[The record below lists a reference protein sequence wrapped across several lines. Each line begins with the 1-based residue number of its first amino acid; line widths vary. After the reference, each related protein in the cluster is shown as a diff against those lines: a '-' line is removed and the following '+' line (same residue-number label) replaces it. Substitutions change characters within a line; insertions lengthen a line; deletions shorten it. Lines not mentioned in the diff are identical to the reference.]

1 MANITCTT
9 FAISSGSFDLSNDN
23 LICSSTW
30 THSGGTFNGNTGN
43 LFATTYTAGT
53 SGVLNMGSGTW
64 QANSTGTVWSVS
76 VGALTLNS
84 NTSTIAIANSTST
97 AINFSGGAKT
107 YNNVSLTNA
116 SATGAFSFLSNTTFN
131 DFSSVRTGAYVI
143 KLPVT
148 GSVTTNTWSVT
159 GSPSGRVTLNSATSA
174 GVDATG
180 LTTTLTVT
188 TGSVVVD
195 YMTIRDVIANTDT
208 GVIYDATAVNNI
220 DGGGNLNWLFPLT
233 ARYWVG
239 GAGTWDASTTTNWS
253 TSPGGSGGAS
263 VPIYTTDV
271 FFDANS
277 GSGTVTVS
285 SAISSNL
292 NFSGY
297 TGTFA
302 GTGELN
308 VYGSLVLPNSGFT
321 FSNTLNFVANT
332 SAFSRVIQTN
342 GTSLSNPIIFNAG
355 ITGGAPNYL
364 LLDDLTTSNIITISS
379 GFVNLNNE
387 NVTANSIISSGTNF
401 KRLLMSNSNVILTSN
416 VGGVIYNGTTLP
428 VTSTPNTTINIAG
441 NTGAAAVTFA
451 GNTSQSYGTLL
462 FSNTTS
468 SGTIAI
474 TGTTLYFSNIASL
487 RSGSSYTLNLPA
499 STTTNIANFY
509 VSGSSGF
516 PVTVGGSGAV
526 ATVNLDTAA
535 NGSIVADWLIMT
547 NFTGTPYTT
556 PTTTATTINWALGDN
571 TIVPKT
577 TVNGVVTLTWPRK
590 VAAITAVGSSTWP
603 IPSDWDPLNNRIVL
617 LGGGGGGS
625 GASGFATG
633 SIGGGGGGGGGL
645 RIIDNYSA
653 TAPSTV
659 SYTVGAG
666 GTAGPAGSPSVA
678 GGGGTT
684 SFGPQSATGG
694 SGSTTNPAS
703 STAGGNGG
711 TGTYSGGKGGDASGF
726 TGTPFGSG
734 SGGGGGGG
742 AAGLTSVGGAGGSGG
757 QRQNN
762 PTNPSSFSA
771 TLQGSGGGGAG
782 GQNTSG
788 SPGTNAPFGT
798 SPYRGAGAVSTFGG
812 SGGDGGSTSGSS
824 SGTNLWGIFAS
835 GGGGGGGSST
845 GFAGGSYG
853 GGGGG
858 GRTTG
863 PGTNNSGAAGQSGII
878 LISYA
883 PYVAPPVPP
892 VSNNTSGMFLVI

>member
-1 MANITCTT
+1 MANIVCTT
-9 FAISSGSFDLSNDN
+9 FTISSGSFDLSNDN

-43 LFATTYTAGT
+43 LFATTYTVGT
-53 SGVLNMGSGTW
+53 SGVLNMGNGTW

-76 VGALTLNS
+76 VGGLTFNA
-84 NTSTIAIANSTST
+84 NTSTISIAGTGAT
-97 AINFSGGAKT
+97 AINFSGGGKT
-107 YNNVSLTNA
+107 YNNVSLTNV
-116 SATGAFSFLSNTTFN
+116 SATGAFSFLSNTTLN
-131 DFSSVRTGAYVI
+131 SFSSVRTGAHTI
-143 KLPVT
+143 RLPASGFVDANIWSIT
-148 GSVTTNTWSVT
+148 GLA
-159 GSPSGRVTLNSATSA
+159 SGRVTLNSGTSA

-180 LTTTLTVT
+180 LATTLTVR

-220 DGGGNLNWLFPLT
+220 DGGGNLNWLFPST

-239 GAGTWDASTTTNWS
+239 GAGTWDAATTTNWS
-253 TSPGGSGGAS
+253 TTSGGSGGAS
-263 VPIYTTDV
+263 VPIWINDV

-277 GSGTVTVS
+277 GSSTVTVS

-302 GTGELN
+302 GTGSLN
-308 VYGSLVLPNSGFT
+308 VYGSLVLPSSGFT
-321 FSNTLNFVANT
+321 FSNTLNLIANT

-379 GFVNLNNE
+379 GFVNLNTE

-401 KRLLMSNSNVILTSN
+401 KSLLMSNSNINLTSN
-416 VGGVIYNGTTLP
+416 VGGIIYNGTTLP
-428 VTSTPNTTINIAG
+428 VTSTPNTIINIAG

-451 GNTSQSYGTLL
+451 GNTSQSYGQLKFT
-462 FSNTTS
+462 NTTS
-468 SGTIAI
+468 NGTIAI

-487 RSGSSYTLNLPA
+487 RSGSAYTLNLPA
-499 STTTNIANFY
+499 STTTNVANFY

-526 ATVNLDTAA
+526 ATVNLDTTA
-535 NGSIVADWLIMT
+535 NGAVVADWLIMT

-556 PTTTATTINWALGDN
+556 PTSTANSINWALGDN

-577 TVNGVVTLTWPRK
+577 GVNGVVTFTWPRK
-590 VAAITAVGSSTWP
+590 VAIITAVGSGTWP
-603 IPSDWDPLNNRIVL
+603 VPSDWNPLNNRIVL

-645 RIIDNYSA
+645 RIVDNYSA
-653 TAPSTV
+653 EAPSTV
-659 SYTVGAG
+659 SYTVGGG

-694 SGSTTNPAS
+694 SGATTNPS
-703 STAGGNGG
+703 QSTAGGNGG

-742 AAGLTSVGGAGGSGG
+742 AAGLTSAGGAGGSGN

-788 SPGTNAPFGT
+788 SGGGAAPFGT
-798 SPYRGAGAVSTFGG
+798 APYMGAGADSTFGG
-812 SGGDGGSTSGSS
+812 SGGNGGLAAGSS
-824 SGTNLWGIFAS
+824 SGKNLWGIVAS
-835 GGGGGGGSST
+835 GGGGGGGNST
-845 GFAGGSYG
+845 GFAGGLYG

-863 PGTNNSGAAGQSGII
+863 PGTNNAGAAGQSGII
-878 LISYA
+878 LIAYA
-883 PYVAPPVPP
+883 PYVAPPA
-892 VSNNTSGMFLVI
+892 SNNNSNMFLII